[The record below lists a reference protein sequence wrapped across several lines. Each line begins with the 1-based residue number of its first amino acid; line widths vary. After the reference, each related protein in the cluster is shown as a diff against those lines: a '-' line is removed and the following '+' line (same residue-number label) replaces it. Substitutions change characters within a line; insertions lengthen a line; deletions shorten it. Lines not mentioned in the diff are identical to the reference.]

1 MKNENDVQNSVRD
14 FYDKVGWQLT
24 DDEVYQNA
32 RYEDLRPVSK
42 EYIHRCHLRVGRHL
56 PKIGTYL
63 LDAGSGPIQYP
74 EYLTYSAGYR
84 FRVCLDLSITALK
97 EARKKIGEHGLFIVA
112 DVANMPFI
120 ENVMDGAV
128 TLHTF
133 HHLPAGDQRKA
144 YLELLRVLS
153 SSASAVVVNGWT
165 ESSMMNIFKGLVSL
179 MENLGR
185 MRQTVSRR
193 SEQKKPANGDS
204 KSVDPLTPKGT
215 FITKIDPKWLK
226 EELEGIVPYEL
237 FVWRSVNVR
246 FLRAVIHKQLFGRG
260 VLAFLYR
267 LEEWFP
273 HYFGM
278 VGQYPLIV
286 INKSRRI

>member
-1 MKNENDVQNSVRD
+1 MMNENDVQNSVRD

-56 PKIGTYL
+56 PKNGTYL

-74 EYLTYSAGYR
+74 EYLTYSAGYS

-97 EARKKIGEHGLFIVA
+97 AARMKIGEHGLFIVA
-112 DVANMPFI
+112 DVANMPFDKD
-120 ENVMDGAV
+120 VMDGAV
-128 TLHTF
+128 TLHTL
-133 HHLPAGDQRKA
+133 HHLPAGEQKNA
-144 YLELLRVLS
+144 YLELLRILS
-153 SSASAVVVNGWT
+153 PGGSTVVVNGWT
-165 ESSMMNIFKGLVSL
+165 ESSMMQICNGFVRL

-185 MRQTVSRR
+185 MWQAVSRR
-193 SEQKKPANGDS
+193 SKQEIPANDHY
-204 KSVDPLTPKGT
+204 KSVNSQTPKGT
-215 FITKIDPKWLK
+215 FITKIDSKWLQ
-226 EELEGIVPYEL
+226 EELKDLVPYEV
-237 FVWRSVNVR
+237 FVWRSVSVR
-246 FLRAVIHKQLFGRG
+246 FLRAVIHRGLFGKG
-260 VLAFLYR
+260 LLAFLYQ

-273 HYFGM
+273 HYFGK

-286 INKSRRI
+286 INKSR